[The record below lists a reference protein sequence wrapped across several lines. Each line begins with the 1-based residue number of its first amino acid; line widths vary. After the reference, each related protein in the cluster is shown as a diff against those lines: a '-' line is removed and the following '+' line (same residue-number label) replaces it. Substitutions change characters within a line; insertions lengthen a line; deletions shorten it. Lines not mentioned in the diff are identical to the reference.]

1 LATPQEPA
9 FSQTA
14 AQRHASR
21 RFRWAFAAM
30 LAALATLGPFSID
43 AYLPAFSG
51 IQASLSATPLEIQQT
66 LSAYLFAF
74 GVMFLFHGALSD
86 SFGRRPVILV
96 SLTVYTL
103 ASLGGALAPN
113 VHALILW
120 RVVQGLSVGAGMVV
134 GRAMI
139 RDLYDTEN
147 AQRLMSMVTLFFG
160 LAPAIAPVIG
170 GWLFA
175 ELGWRSVFWFL
186 TAVGALLVAFGAWRL
201 PETLPESHR
210 QPFHPVALIKGYE
223 EVGIHARFLL
233 LSLVVGFNF
242 NAFFLYI
249 VSAPVFLGE
258 HLHLG
263 PQQYAWLFLPC
274 ILGIIFGSQLSGR
287 AAGRQSP
294 ARTVQRAYVFMVA
307 AAAGN
312 LVYALLLPPALPWAV
327 IPLMIYG
334 IGFAMAMPSVTLITL
349 DLFPTRRGMAAS
361 LQGFVSGMVNVV
373 NAGLISPAL
382 SHDPRFLACGMA
394 ALLAAGFAC
403 WRLYLR
409 SARRRG
415 ALVETLPGLPD

>member
-1 LATPQEPA
+1 MAEAHHGT
-9 FSQTA
+9 
-14 AQRHASR
+14 R
-21 RFRWAFAAM
+21 RFRWGFAAM

-43 AYLPAFSG
+43 AYLPAFTG
-51 IQASLSATPLEIQQT
+51 IQQSLGATPLEIQQT

-74 GVMFLFHGALSD
+74 GLMFLFHGALSD
-86 SFGRRPVILV
+86 SFGRRPVILAALV
-96 SLTVYTL
+96 VYTV
-103 ASLGGALAPN
+103 ASAGAALSSN
-113 VHALILW
+113 VHALIVW

-139 RDLYDTEN
+139 RDLFGPED
-147 AQRLMSMVTLFFG
+147 AQRLMSLVTLFFG

-175 ELGWRSVFWFL
+175 TLGWRSIFWFL
-186 TAVGALLVAFGAWRL
+186 TAVGVLLVVIGWIRL
-201 PETLPESHR
+201 PETLPETHR
-210 QPFHPVALIKGYE
+210 QPFHLVALIKGYE
-223 EVGIHARFLL
+223 EVGINARFLL
-233 LSLVVGFNF
+233 LSVAVGFNF

-263 PQQYAWLFLPC
+263 PREYAWLFLPC
-274 ILGIIFGSQLSGR
+274 ILGIMFGSQLSGR
-287 AAGRQSP
+287 AAGRHSP
-294 ARTVQRAYVFMVA
+294 AETVKRAYYFMGIA
-307 AAAGN
+307 AIGN
-312 LVYALLLPPALPWAV
+312 LAYAFALPPSVPWAV

-373 NAGLISPAL
+373 TAGLVSPAI
-382 SHDPRFLACGMA
+382 SSDPRGLALGMLI
-394 ALLAAGFAC
+394 LLALGFAS

-409 SARRRG
+409 SARSK
-415 ALVETLPGLPD
+415 APIPSQPAPDL